1 MHAELCID
9 AEELDMLKELVHFLK
24 EFETFTEL
32 VGTGGPTLSL
42 VALMELKIRKMCKV
56 NSKDESWMKE
66 VKSKIAANVSRRLTS
81 NEAAKIQR
89 VLDPDTKALV
99 SRDTAVSLLQEAVK
113 KCSDRG
119 IITLPTNQGI
129 NFVYIKGG
137 YYYAALSDW
146 LTAFRLLTL
155 TTINLNQRW
164 CKPP

>member
-1 MHAELCID
+1 M
-9 AEELDMLKELVHFLK
+9 EELDMLKQLVHFLK

-32 VGTGGPTLSL
+32 VGASGPTLSL

-56 NSKDESWMKE
+56 NSTDESWMKE
-66 VKSKIAANVSRRLTS
+66 VKTKIAANVSRRLTS

-99 SRDTAVSLLQEAVK
+99 ATNAAVLLLQEAVT

-129 NFVYIKGG
+129 NFVCIKP
-137 YYYAALSDW
+137 L
-146 LTAFRLLTL
+146 
-155 TTINLNQRW
+155 I
-164 CKPP
+164 KPVN